1 MCGEYVLGPVLRLG
15 AWVSVFLA
23 RRADELNYAYEARVV
38 HVEPSD
44 DPVAAAALHREAA
57 LLMELRHPSIP
68 RVVAVGVEAS
78 EPLVISE
85 RPEGRTLREIAAE
98 GGADLALSLRVVSG
112 VVGALDALHGRDPPV
127 VHRRISPEVIVVSD
141 DRVWLEECGL
151 AHVLTRAGWLPEE
164 VSTVAPEYLTPE
176 ELQRHASPRSD
187 VFALATVVF
196 EALTGTAPFAGDTDA
211 ALSLA
216 IMVAPRLSASEVSPN
231 VLPELDAVFH
241 RAWARD
247 AREGF
252 TATDFAA
259 AFESAL
265 ESAAQRIARE
275 RAAGRE
281 PVATLTPLRGYP
293 SAPPP
298 PNASPTASR
307 PPVAATRPPPLPR
320 ATTRPHGTESHAD
333 AAVSAPVRRG
343 TGSSASARPRPPV
356 SAELEKPVEM
366 PSAVRTL
373 QPSPTAPDDPDVTQ
387 RRAASVE
394 RRESLAGPMPAAT
407 GSAAPSATSTR
418 PPDRSESDR
427 PTLPPRPRSVA
438 PERDEALTAPVAV
451 KTQPAISPQAARTL
465 GVAIVLA
472 ALIVSLSQ
480 VYIARSTAPSPDV
493 TGYAL
498 RPTAEPREP
507 QTEPV
512 AVTPVNVPAPSQPVV
527 ETHPPQPVVTPPAP
541 PEPAPPVVV
550 AQVDAA
556 VPSIDA
562 SVRSIDASVARP
574 SLNLPARPTLAE
586 LTRVRTEVH
595 AAIQRC
601 VLGQGVG
608 PFVQVVALY
617 AGPSGRAFRV
627 DITGRA
633 NQEPMG
639 ACIESSVMRWPLA
652 RFAAPVWR
660 VEYGVP
666 IAAR

>member
-23 RRADELNYAYEARVV
+23 RRADERDYGYEARVV

-44 DPVAAAALHREAA
+44 DPAAAAALQREAA

-78 EPLVISE
+78 EPMVISE
-85 RPEGRTLREIAAE
+85 RPAGRTLRELASE
-98 GGADLALSLRVVSG
+98 GGVDLALSLRVVSG

-141 DRVWLEECGL
+141 EHVWLEECGL
-151 AHVLTRAGWLPEE
+151 AQVLTRAGWLSED

-176 ELQRHASPRSD
+176 ELQRHTSPRSD
-187 VFALATVVF
+187 VFSLATVVF

-247 AREGF
+247 ARDGLS
-252 TATDFAA
+252 ATDFAA
-259 AFESAL
+259 AFEHAL

-275 RAAGRE
+275 RAEGRE

-298 PNASPTASR
+298 PNTTSPTASR
-307 PPVAATRPPPLPR
+307 PPVVATRPPPLPR
-320 ATTRPHGTESHAD
+320 ATTRPHGTESNAD
-333 AAVSAPVRRG
+333 AAGGAPVRRT
-343 TGSSASARPRPPV
+343 TGSTASSRPRPPA
-356 SAELEKPVEM
+356 SAEHEKPVEM

-373 QPSPTAPDDPDVTQ
+373 QPSPVEGDDPDVTQ
-387 RRAASVE
+387 RRVAAVE

-407 GSAAPSATSTR
+407 GSATHAASSTR

-427 PTLPPRPRSVA
+427 PTLPPRPKAVA
-438 PERDEALTAPVAV
+438 SQREEALTAPVAV
-451 KTQPAISPQAARTL
+451 KTSSAISPQAARTL

-480 VYIARSTAPSPDV
+480 VYIARTSAPSPDV
-493 TGYAL
+493 TRYAL
-498 RPTAEPREP
+498 HPTAEPREP
-507 QTEPV
+507 RPEPV
-512 AVTPVNVPAPSQPVV
+512 AVTPVNVPGPSQPVV
-527 ETHPPQPVVTPPAP
+527 EARPPLPVVTPPAP
-541 PEPAPPVVV
+541 PVPAPPVVV
-550 AQVDAA
+550 AHVDAA

-562 SVRSIDASVARP
+562 SVARP
-574 SLNLPARPTLAE
+574 AVNLPARPTLAE

-601 VLGQGVG
+601 VVGQGVG
-608 PFVQVVALY
+608 PFVQVVVMY

-639 ACIESSVMRWPLA
+639 ACIESAVMRWPLG

-666 IAAR
+666 VAAR

>member
-23 RRADELNYAYEARVV
+23 RRADERDYAYEARVV

-44 DPVAAAALHREAA
+44 DPVAAAALQREAA
-57 LLMELRHPSIP
+57 LLLELRHPSIP

-78 EPLVISE
+78 EPMVISE
-85 RPEGRTLREIAAE
+85 RPPGRTLRELAAE
-98 GGADLALSLRVVSG
+98 GRADLALSLRVVSG

-141 DRVWLEECGL
+141 EHVWLEECGL
-151 AHVLTRAGWLPEE
+151 THVLTRAGWLPEE

-187 VFALATVVF
+187 VFALATVIF

-216 IMVAPRLSASEVSPN
+216 IMEAPRLSASEVMPN
-231 VLPELDAVFH
+231 VVPELDAVFH

-252 TATDFAA
+252 SASDFAA
-259 AFESAL
+259 AFENAL

-281 PVATLTPLRGYP
+281 PVATLTPLGGHP

-298 PNASPTASR
+298 APTPTTSSR

-333 AAVSAPVRRG
+333 AAASTPVRRT
-343 TGSSASARPRPPV
+343 TGSNASARPRPPV

-373 QPSPTAPDDPDVTQ
+373 QPSPAAADDPDVTQ
-387 RRAASVE
+387 RRVASVE
-394 RRESLAGPMPAAT
+394 RRESLAAPMPAAT
-407 GSAAPSATSTR
+407 GSATSTR

-438 PERDEALTAPVAV
+438 PQSDAPLTSPVAV
-451 KTQPAISPQAARTL
+451 KTASAISPQAARTL

-472 ALIVSLSQ
+472 ALIVSFSQ

-493 TGYAL
+493 TRYAL
-498 RPTAEPREP
+498 RPTAEPQP
-507 QTEPV
+507 GPV
-512 AVTPVNVPAPSQPVV
+512 AVTPVQVPAPSQPVV
-527 ETHPPQPVVTPPAP
+527 EAHPSQPVVTPP
-541 PEPAPPVVV
+541 PAPPPPAPAPPMV
-550 AQVDAA
+550 AQLDASA
-556 VPSIDA
+556 PSIDA
-562 SVRSIDASVARP
+562 SLRPIDAAVARP
-574 SLNLPARPTLAE
+574 ALNLPARPTLAE
-586 LTRVRTEVH
+586 LARVRTEVH

-601 VLGQGVG
+601 VIGQGVG
-608 PFVQVVALY
+608 PFVQVVAMY

-627 DITGRA
+627 DIAGRA